1 MPSRRTFILGT
12 AGHVDHGK
20 TALVRAL
27 TGKDTDRLSEEHRR
41 GISIELGF
49 AHLDLDEHTRLGI
62 VDVPGHEKFVRQM
75 VAGAGGMDLALLLVA
90 ADESVMPQ
98 TVEHLDVLRLLGVRR
113 GLVVLTKVDLVEQD
127 IVELVKAEVED
138 LVRGTFLQ
146 GSRILPVSST
156 SGEGLPELRA
166 ALLELAES
174 SEGRSRAGD
183 FRLPIDRVFTLSGTG
198 VVVTGTAWSGEVHP
212 GDRLRLLP
220 SAKETRVREV
230 ESHDES
236 VREAGAGERVA
247 LSLHGVKKSELNR
260 GEVLVSGASW
270 GPSLKLAVRLDAVSS
285 LRAPIK
291 QRARV
296 HLHHAARE
304 VLGRVD
310 LLESNELGAGE
321 SALARVYLEE
331 PLIAAPGDRFVVRS
345 YSPMLTIAGG
355 EVIDPFTPARERR
368 SSALSRIKHWEEAG
382 RRSWPFLRIREAGLD
397 GRSKTELLDDFSM
410 VQLSREQA
418 LAALDA
424 ALNQGEILALQD
436 LLVSAEVAAE
446 AGQSALAQL
455 RAYRKKRPLAAG
467 MSKEELRA
475 ALGFKGGGPAFNQLL
490 SNWSARLPLFLVE
503 DRVSADSKAV
513 EVDSATQER
522 LDELRREIEAASP
535 VYEADDALARSPQL
549 ALLIKQGLVVRLAG
563 KLFATRTRL
572 DELVAKVAA
581 HFETAEVLEVAT
593 VKEWTHASRKFVVP
607 LLEWL
612 DSQDVTSFKSGRR
625 TKGPACPSR

>member
-1 MPSRRTFILGT
+1 MQSRRTFILGT

-49 AHLDLDEHTRLGI
+49 AHLDLDKHTRLGI

-113 GLVVLTKVDLVEQD
+113 GLVVVTKIDLVEKD
-127 IVELVKAEVED
+127 ILELVKAEVEE

-146 GSRILPVSST
+146 GSRVVPVSST
-156 SGEGLPELRA
+156 TREGLQELRE
-166 ALLELAES
+166 ALLELTRSA
-174 SEGRSRAGD
+174 EGRSRAGD

-220 SAKETRVREV
+220 SAKEARVREV

-236 VREAGAGERVA
+236 VKEAGAGERVA
-247 LSLHGVKKSELNR
+247 LSLHGVKKNDLNR

-270 GPSLKLAVRLDAVSS
+270 RPSLKLAVRLDAVSS

-296 HLHHAARE
+296 HIHHAARE

-310 LLESNELGAGE
+310 LLEGNELKAGE
-321 SALARVYLEE
+321 SILARVYLEE
-331 PLIAAPGDRFVVRS
+331 PLISAPGDRFVLRS

-355 EVIDPFTPARERR
+355 RVIDPFTPARERR
-368 SSALSRIKHWEEAG
+368 SSALTRIEGWEAAG
-382 RRSWPFLRIREAGLD
+382 SARWPFLRIREAGLG
-397 GRSKTELLDDFSM
+397 GRSKTQLLDDLSM
-410 VQLSREQA
+410 VQLSKEQA
-418 LAALDA
+418 LAALNSAVDE
-424 ALNQGEILALQD
+424 GEILALQD
-436 LLVSAEVAAE
+436 RLVSAELAAE
-446 AGQSALAQL
+446 AGASALAQV
-455 RAYRKKRPLAAG
+455 RAYRKKQPLASG
-467 MSKEELRA
+467 MPKEELRT
-475 ALGFKGGGPAFNQLL
+475 ALGFEGGGPAFNQLL
-490 SNWSARLPLFLVE
+490 ANWSARLPLFLVE

-513 EVDSATQER
+513 EVDPQTQEK
-522 LDELRREIEAASP
+522 LDRLRREIEAASP
-535 VYEADDALARSPQL
+535 VYEADDALARSPEL
-549 ALLIKQGLVVRLAG
+549 ALLIKQGLVVRLSG
-563 KLFATRTRL
+563 RLFAARIRL
-572 DELVAKVAA
+572 DELVAKVVA
-581 HFETAEVLEVAT
+581 HFEVAEVLEVAT
-593 VKEWTHASRKFVVP
+593 VKQWTHASRKFVVP

-625 TKGPACPSR
+625 TKGPACPPR

>member
-1 MPSRRTFILGT
+1 MQSRRTFILGT

-27 TGKDTDRLSEEHRR
+27 TGRDTDRLREEHRR

-98 TVEHLDVLRLLGVRR
+98 TVEHLDVLRLLGVRS
-113 GLVVLTKVDLVEQD
+113 GLVVLTKIDLVEKD

-146 GSRILPVSST
+146 GSRVVPVSST
-156 SGEGLPELRA
+156 TGEGLDDLRA
-166 ALLELAES
+166 ALLELTKS
-174 SEGRSRAGD
+174 VQGRSRAGD

-220 SAKETRVREV
+220 SARETRVREV

-236 VREAGAGERVA
+236 VKGAGAGERVA
-247 LSLHGVKKSELNR
+247 LSLRGVKKDELNR

-270 GPSLKLAVRLDAVSS
+270 DPSLRISVRLDAVSS

-296 HLHHAARE
+296 HVHHAARE

-310 LLESNELGAGE
+310 LLESNALESKE

-331 PLIAAPGDRFVVRS
+331 PLVAAPGDRFVLRS

-355 EVIDPFTPARERR
+355 RVIDPFTPERERR
-368 SSALSRIKHWEEAG
+368 SHALERIATWEAEG
-382 RRSWPFLRIREAGLD
+382 RARWPFLRIREAGLN
-397 GRSKTELLDDFSM
+397 GRSRSDFLHDCSM
-410 VQLSREQA
+410 VQLFEEQA
-418 LAALDA
+418 LAALTA
-424 ALNQGEILALQD
+424 ALQGGELLALSD
-436 LLVSAEVAAE
+436 LLVSSELAAQ
-446 AGQSALAQL
+446 AGSRALDQL
-455 RAYRKKRPLAAG
+455 RAYRKKHPLAAG

-475 ALGFKGGGPAFNQLL
+475 ALGFTGGGPAFNQLL
-490 SNWSARLPLFLVE
+490 ANWSASFPLFVVE

-513 EVDSATQER
+513 EVDRATQDR
-522 LDELRREIEAASP
+522 LDELQREIEAASP
-535 VYEADDALARSPQL
+535 VFEADDALARSPQL
-549 ALLIKQGLVVRLAG
+549 ALLIKQGSVVRLSG
-563 KLFATRTRL
+563 KLFAARVRL

-593 VKEWTHASRKFVVP
+593 VKNWTHASRKFVVP

-612 DSQDVTSFKSGRR
+612 DSQDVTSFTSGRR
-625 TKGPACPSR
+625 TKGPGCPSR